1 LTLKSTHVLD
11 TIAERQETYRWL
23 SRVRTL
29 RARFLE
35 SPDHGIFCTA
45 RMNTSS
51 AAPHAFAWRF
61 ASMRVRA
68 DCCHV
73 ASAAPFASLTA
84 VAASRYAAASCATLG
99 VGVGVA
105 VGSGVAAGTADG
117 GAGVAVGGGVAAR
130 VAEGGAGVALGAGE
144 AAASRLVG
152 ATAGDFDDGDSQPAA
167 VTARKTTTVTMTTA

>member
-1 LTLKSTHVLD
+1 
-11 TIAERQETYRWL
+11 
-23 SRVRTL
+23 
-29 RARFLE
+29 
-35 SPDHGIFCTA
+35 
-45 RMNTSS
+45 
-51 AAPHAFAWRF
+51 
-61 ASMRVRA
+61 MRVRA

-117 GAGVAVGGGVAAR
+117 GVGVAVGGGVAAR